1 MKIIILSIRMRLIF
15 EENILG
21 MNFKFIIILKL
32 MSLMKLI
39 SKKKR
44 IITYTVLKSD
54 VQKVKF

>member
-1 MKIIILSIRMRLIF
+1 MRLIF
-15 EENILG
+15 EENRLG
-21 MNFKFIIILKL
+21 INFKFIIILKL

-44 IITYTVLKSD
+44 IITDTVLKSD